1 MKLTKSTDFALRTL
15 IYLADC
21 NGLTTLSTLSSRLDV
36 PYNNLTKIVQKLA
49 KCQIVQTEKG
59 KYGGIKLLKSADKI
73 TLREIIELIDG
84 PTRLSECQ
92 DDPKNCGLSCQCKL
106 KGVFGDL
113 QVQINQLFDS
123 VKLKDVV

>member
-15 IYLADC
+15 IYLSG
-21 NGLTTLSTLSSRLDV
+21 NTGLVTMRTLSAQLAV
-36 PYNNLTKIVQKLA
+36 PYDNLTKIVQKLA
-49 KCQIVQTEKG
+49 KCDIVHTEKG
-59 KYGGIKLLKSADKI
+59 KYGGIKLCKPSHEI

-92 DDPKNCGLSCQCKL
+92 DDPQKCGLSCKCKL

-113 QVQINQLFDS
+113 QSQINQLFES
-123 VKLKDVV
+123 VTLKDVI

>member
-59 KYGGIKLLKSADKI
+59 KYGGIKLLKSAEDI

-84 PTRLSECQ
+84 PTLLSECQ
-92 DDPKNCGLSCQCKL
+92 IDPTNCGLSCQCKL

-113 QVQINQLFDS
+113 QAQINQLFES